1 MEGMQLGS
9 LSDVPTKLATTR
21 SIKKQSFPEEPSFDC
36 LEPFQPLLANTN
48 SFVVTENKRKLHL
61 EASWRVFQKETS
73 FQLVGTWTIGR
84 KRSIIRSLFRKLSLL
99 INTIKQ

>member
-1 MEGMQLGS
+1 MEGIQLGS
-9 LSDVPTKLATTR
+9 LSYVPTELAAAR

-61 EASWRVFQKETS
+61 EASWRVFQK
-73 FQLVGTWTIGR
+73 
-84 KRSIIRSLFRKLSLL
+84 
-99 INTIKQ
+99 KQVFNSWGPGP